1 MALHPC
7 PAARQM
13 DRSMPSSEDKKIFRA
28 IQNYGTI
35 FLHRAIVTKTVRPLR
50 MRLPE
55 TGIKGKVFKAIQLQD
70 EHRILRTLTSL
81 HRSNPKNYYVNLAL
95 AEFHHRMAE
104 TLIKW
109 DESIHFFKQAIRVR
123 PDCCTTRLG
132 LAIVLSNSAGEGTPD
147 EIMQKFS
154 EALYHFSRLIE
165 NEPDAPIHWYNLAFC
180 YLQNDHEKLAAE
192 LFKSNIIKFPEY
204 PDNYLGLYDYY
215 SLSERSDRYFI
226 SKKNKQ
232 LMQEYARLYKN
243 YGGKKKMPL

>member
-1 MALHPC
+1 
-7 PAARQM
+7 M
-13 DRSMPSSEDKKIFRA
+13 DRTMPSSEDKKIFRA
-28 IQNYGTI
+28 IQKYGTI
-35 FLHRAIVTKTVRPLR
+35 FLHRVIITKTGRPLR

-55 TGIKGKVFKAIQLQD
+55 TGISGKVFKAIQLPD

-95 AEFHHRMAE
+95 AEFHHRMAD

-109 DESIHFFKQAIRVR
+109 DESILFFKQAIRAR
-123 PDCCTTRLG
+123 PDCDTARLG
-132 LAIVLSNSAGEGTPD
+132 LAIVLSNSAGSGTPD

-180 YLQNDHEKLAAE
+180 YLQNDHAKLAAE
-192 LFKSNIIKFPEY
+192 LFKLNISKFPEY

-232 LMQEYARLYKN
+232 LMKKYARLYKK
-243 YGGKKKMPL
+243 YGGEKEMPL